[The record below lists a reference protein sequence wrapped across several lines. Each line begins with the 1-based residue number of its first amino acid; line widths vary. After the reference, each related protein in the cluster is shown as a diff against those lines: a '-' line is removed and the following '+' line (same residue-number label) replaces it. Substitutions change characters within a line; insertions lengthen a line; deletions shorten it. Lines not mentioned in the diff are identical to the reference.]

1 MTSFIWNLFGIIV
14 RIVFMYLIYLYRD
27 NAQHKC
33 SARVSYKAHLH
44 LQSLG
49 RMFLFIIIC

>member
-14 RIVFMYLIYLYRD
+14 RIVFMYFIYLYRD
-27 NAQHKC
+27 
-33 SARVSYKAHLH
+33 SYKAHLH